1 MWSWYVVFLLKGKME
16 LQDSPPDCSRQ
27 PSVIHGGWHA
37 RENICVIPTLIL
49 TLHFAESKAEAQGL
63 PGSSVIKTSPS
74 NVGGAGSIPGWGAKI
89 SHALG
94 PKNQN
99 IKQKQYCNKFNKD
112 LKMVHVKKK
121 RLKLRERKPLA
132 QGHTDELKSKAG
144 LEYKSLGC
152 ETDALD
158 LFRFRFKLFKLNK
171 IRDFPNRERS
181 TSRLYIVTLLI

>member
-1 MWSWYVVFLLKGKME
+1 
-16 LQDSPPDCSRQ
+16 
-27 PSVIHGGWHA
+27 
-37 RENICVIPTLIL
+37 
-49 TLHFAESKAEAQGL
+49 
-63 PGSSVIKTSPS
+63 
-74 NVGGAGSIPGWGAKI
+74 
-89 SHALG
+89 
-94 PKNQN
+94 
-99 IKQKQYCNKFNKD
+99 
-112 LKMVHVKKK
+112 MVHVKKK

-181 TSRLYIVTLLI
+181 TSRLYIVTLFI

>member
-1 MWSWYVVFLLKGKME
+1 MIPGWRGKT
-16 LQDSPPDCSRQ
+16 S
-27 PSVIHGGWHA
+27 HA
-37 RENICVIPTLIL
+37 LWPENQNINNRSNIVTN
-49 TLHFAESKAEAQGL
+49 S
-63 PGSSVIKTSPS
+63 IKTS
-74 NVGGAGSIPGWGAKI
+74 
-89 SHALG
+89 
-94 PKNQN
+94 
-99 IKQKQYCNKFNKD
+99 
-112 LKMVHVKKK
+112 KMIHIKKK

-181 TSRLYIVTLLI
+181 TSRLYIVTLFI